1 VPGFTEM
8 NDAELLKDLHTRF
21 ARVER
26 AILGDPSVGHRGLV
40 DRVETLEAHDQE
52 ATDAHLSIDRRREEG
67 DKRIHKRIDE
77 VEDTFTTHATAIERK
92 LDRVIWVAVGAFA
105 GGLGTGGGVV
115 WALLGG

>member
-1 VPGFTEM
+1 VPGFTDM
-8 NDAELLKDLHTRF
+8 NNDELLKDLHTRF

-26 AILGDPSVGHRGLV
+26 AILGDVTVGHRGLV
-40 DRVETLEAHDQE
+40 DRVDSLESSDKQ
-52 ATDAHLSIDRRREEG
+52 ATDAHMDIDRRRETG

-77 VEDTFTTHATAIERK
+77 VEESFTSHATSIERK